1 MRRAAIIAFLSFA
14 GSAAAETIV
23 AADYIEPTQR
33 YAHGILGDAIEHAGL
48 QVELSDGTRR
58 TAVWPEL
65 LVFEDT
71 NPRLVDLDGDGALE
85 VITVES
91 HEKFGARMSIWG
103 LDHNDAF
110 VNLAAT
116 DYIGSPF
123 RWLAVAGAAD
133 MDGDGRVEIAYVD
146 RPHLAKTLMVWR
158 YLPQGD
164 GVGKL
169 EQVAQMTGLTNHRIG
184 ERDIGGGMRICGD
197 TVEVITA
204 SADWSRVIAT
214 RLEKGNLIKRDVGP
228 HTGRASLTAALSC
241 A

>member
-1 MRRAAIIAFLSFA
+1 MRTAAIIAFLSFA
-14 GSAAAETIV
+14 GSAGAQTIV
-23 AADYIEPTQR
+23 AADYIEPTDR

-48 QVELSDGTRR
+48 QVTLSDGTRR
-58 TAVWPEL
+58 SAVWPEL
-65 LVFEDT
+65 VVFEDT
-71 NPRLVDLDGDGALE
+71 NPRLVDLDGDGAPE

-91 HEKFGARMSIWG
+91 HAQFGARLSVWG
-103 LDHNDAF
+103 LDDSGAF
-110 VNLAAT
+110 ANLAAT
-116 DYIGSPF
+116 DYTGRPF

-146 RPHLAKTLMVWR
+146 RPHLAKTLMIWR

-169 EQVAQMTGLTNHRIG
+169 EQVAQATGLTNHKIS

-204 SADWSRVIAT
+204 NANWSRVIAT
-214 RLEKGNLIKRDVGP
+214 RLENGSLVKRDVGP

-241 A
+241 